1 MVRAR
6 NRYAARG
13 WKQAAPDDV
22 RPLPSARGGDAA
34 PTDDPGE
41 GLPVR
46 GLTDAQFFTRYH
58 TDRFTASI
66 AANRMRYIVKH
77 MSTVLLTTSFSMI
90 LREWYDFA
98 VTISGPPQLNYPMST
113 GSDSLSIFMFTM
125 SDAVRNIVEE
135 FGPENIRPGDVLIAN
150 DPYRIGQHVNDV
162 CFIRPVFY
170 RGELISFVTIRAHQL
185 DMGGSVAGGFSGSKH
200 NVYETGLVIP
210 PILLYRDDQPQ
221 RPTFNLIFDN
231 ARFSELI
238 LPDMKSL
245 YQSLLL
251 GERLLMAAIDR
262 YEVDAFLGAIRYSC
276 DIAADAM
283 REAIRDRIPDGVYDG
298 EDALDCDGTPEQREC
313 RLKVRITKVGERM
326 EFDFS
331 GTSPQAATSINCG
344 PLDAKA
350 AVGVALKMAI
360 EQKTPLSSGCF
371 RTIDL
376 VLPPDTFISATPPS
390 GPIFMY
396 WESSFVIISAI
407 YRALAPALGAD
418 AVGPDFGSMMVHN
431 GSGRRPDG
439 SSWLSVSTCG
449 GEHGPWGA
457 TKAGDGD
464 SYTVNHTGNNLDPAS
479 EAIESSIPAVLLR
492 KEYITDSGGPGQHR
506 GGAAVMRDTFWLAP
520 GEHNITSLHARTP
533 AGTGVY
539 GGGSGTAQA
548 CWMFPAEGADPQ
560 GQAARLLA
568 DEPDIYAR
576 SIPIAGMLD
585 PASKQLDPAGQYFH
599 FGSRPAWEPGRGG
612 ALRFRTGGGGGW
624 GDPLDRDPE
633 RVCRDVR
640 DEYVSIAGAWR
651 DYGVKITGDPLRH
664 PERLVIDHGAT
675 AARRAELRAAR
686 PAGGEGGEPWKS

>member
-1 MVRAR
+1 MVRPR
-6 NRYAARG
+6 HRHGARG
-13 WKQAAPDDV
+13 WKYAAPV
-22 RPLPSARGGDAA
+22 DAA
-34 PTDDPGE
+34 PVPQARGADGAAGGDTGE
-41 GLPVR
+41 GQPVR
-46 GLTDAQFFTRYH
+46 DLSDAQFFARYH

-66 AANRMRYIVKH
+66 TANRMRYIVKH

-113 GSDSLSIFMFTM
+113 GSDSLSIFVFTM

-185 DMGGSVAGGFSGSKH
+185 DMGGSVAGGFSGSKQ

-231 ARFSELI
+231 ARFSDLI

-251 GERLLMAAIDR
+251 GERLLMATIDR

-283 REAIRDRIPDGVYDG
+283 REAIREKIPDGVYEG
-298 EDALDCDGTPEQREC
+298 EDALDCDGTPDQREC

-371 RTIDL
+371 RTIDI

-407 YRALAPALGAD
+407 YRALAPALGED

-431 GSGRRPDG
+431 GSGRRADG

-457 TKAGDGD
+457 TRAGDGD

-479 EAIESSIPAVLLR
+479 EAIESDIPVVLLR
-492 KEYITDSGGPGQHR
+492 KEYITDSGGAGRHR
-506 GGAAVMRDTFWLAP
+506 GGAAVMRDTFWLAA
-520 GEHNITSLHARTP
+520 GEHNVTSLHVRTP
-533 AGTGVY
+533 AGTGVN
-539 GGGSGTAQA
+539 GGCSGTAQA
-548 CWMFPAEGADPQ
+548 CWMFPATADP
-560 GQAARLLA
+560 GKQAAEMLA
-568 DEPDIYAR
+568 NSPDIYAR

-585 PASKQLDPAGQYFH
+585 PVSKRLDPAGQYFY
-599 FGSRPAWEPGRGG
+599 FGSRPVWEPGRGG

-633 RVCRDVR
+633 QVCRDVR

-651 DYGVKITGDPLRH
+651 DYGVAISGDPQRH
-664 PERLVIDHGAT
+664 PEQLTIDHAAT
-675 AARRAELRAAR
+675 TARRAELRAAW
-686 PAGGEGGEPWKS
+686 AGGGKEGDPWKS